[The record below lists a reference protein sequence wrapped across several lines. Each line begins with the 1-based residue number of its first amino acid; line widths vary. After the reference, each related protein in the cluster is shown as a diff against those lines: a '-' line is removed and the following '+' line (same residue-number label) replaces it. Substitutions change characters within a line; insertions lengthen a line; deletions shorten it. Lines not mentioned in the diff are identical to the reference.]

1 MYRLCLL
8 EDTKETHYYTLENDV
23 VKQNNKIYIPLDS
36 VKIAANCRVLI
47 NKNNSKS
54 CHNLEESIINATK
67 MYVTNNKYEL
77 GFSCND
83 TKSLKIQ
90 DLVNSGDLKISDGEL
105 TNPVDNSS
113 ISLENTINIKYN
125 CNTKEF
131 TYEFSLNCE

>member
-1 MYRLCLL
+1 MNKKGFTLIETIMVIAILALL
-8 EDTKETHYYTLENDV
+8 MLILVPNV
-23 VKQNNKIYIPLDS
+23 I
-36 VKIAANCRVLI
+36 VLI
-47 NKNNSKS
+47 NKNNIKS
-54 CHNLEESIINATK
+54 CHNLEDSIINSAK
-67 MYVTNNKYEL
+67 MYVASNKYEL
-77 GFSCND
+77 GFSCNE

-125 CNTKEF
+125 CNNKEF